1 MQLSKSI
8 DSEKEKK
15 FGLNVIFKSKMTT
28 ILIATVAIWILF
40 TVLTGGNFLTT
51 RNLSNLI

>member
-8 DSEKEKK
+8 NSEKEKK

-28 ILIATVAIWILF
+28 ILIATAAIWVFYLQF
-40 TVLTGGNFLTT
+40 
-51 RNLSNLI
+51 